1 MGHTHRKKSSS
12 SICFSKKRKNPKPKI
27 MSGNNIDMALD
38 DIIKTNKPAKKAPA
52 QSGGG
57 GKEGKGGAK
66 RASNNNQKNGQKNNQ
81 RNNANKNM
89 KKSKPQNNQ
98 QKSSS
103 SPAKKV
109 RTRPQSRQANQT
121 HNQQSRAGLRPR
133 TAPGKAKT
141 TFARAKA
148 PLAPKKKATGSA
160 PLKNKSVSQK
170 LAIKRLNKARETLQK
185 AVRAVNDANK
195 NLAKQMPAQKQ
206 QQMQKKTL
214 PAKQSKQNANAVSQ
228 QKKKQAIKRQQINGK
243 VQKQNSGKIQKRSN
257 VSRGDVA
264 IKISNRGP
272 SGRGKGR
279 VNVVRDTLKKEK
291 PATSLD
297 DRFSQ
302 LLKSASRTANRN
314 RGGGAGRR
322 VSTNNS
328 GGRGGD
334 GGAKR
339 GGAPKRGGAQPR
351 SNRRY

>member
-12 SICFSKKRKNPKPKI
+12 SICFSQKRNNQKPKI
-27 MSGNNIDMALD
+27 MSGNKIDMALD

-52 QSGGG
+52 QGGG
-57 GKEGKGGAK
+57 GAKVGKGGAK

-98 QKSSS
+98 QQKSSS

-109 RTRPQSRQANQT
+109 RARPQSRQANQT

-228 QKKKQAIKRQQINGK
+228 QKKKQAIKRQQNNGK

-257 VSRGDVA
+257 VRRGDVA

-279 VNVVRDTLKKEK
+279 VNV
-291 PATSLD
+291 
-297 DRFSQ
+297 
-302 LLKSASRTANRN
+302 
-314 RGGGAGRR
+314 
-322 VSTNNS
+322 
-328 GGRGGD
+328 
-334 GGAKR
+334 
-339 GGAPKRGGAQPR
+339 
-351 SNRRY
+351 

>member
-1 MGHTHRKKSSS
+1 
-12 SICFSKKRKNPKPKI
+12 
-27 MSGNNIDMALD
+27 
-38 DIIKTNKPAKKAPA
+38 
-52 QSGGG
+52 
-57 GKEGKGGAK
+57 
-66 RASNNNQKNGQKNNQ
+66 
-81 RNNANKNM
+81 M

-103 SPAKKV
+103 SPAKK
-109 RTRPQSRQANQT
+109 
-121 HNQQSRAGLRPR
+121 QSRAGLRPR

-228 QKKKQAIKRQQINGK
+228 QKKKQAIKRQQNNGK

-257 VSRGDVA
+257 VRRGDVA

>member
-1 MGHTHRKKSSS
+1 MG
-12 SICFSKKRKNPKPKI
+12 KRNNQKPKI
-27 MSGNNIDMALD
+27 MSGNKIDMALD

-52 QSGGG
+52 QGGA
-57 GKEGKGGAK
+57 KVGKGGAK
-66 RASNNNQKNGQKNNQ
+66 RASNNNQKNGQENNQ

-89 KKSKPQNNQ
+89 KKSKPQNKQQQQ
-98 QKSSS
+98 QKSS
-103 SPAKKV
+103 SPAKK
-109 RTRPQSRQANQT
+109 
-121 HNQQSRAGLRPR
+121 QSRAGLRPR

-160 PLKNKSVSQK
+160 SLKNKSVSQK

-206 QQMQKKTL
+206 QQQQKKSL

-228 QKKKQAIKRQQINGK
+228 QKKKQAIKRQQNNGK

-257 VSRGDVA
+257 VRRGDVA

>member
-1 MGHTHRKKSSS
+1 
-12 SICFSKKRKNPKPKI
+12 
-27 MSGNNIDMALD
+27 
-38 DIIKTNKPAKKAPA
+38 
-52 QSGGG
+52 
-57 GKEGKGGAK
+57 
-66 RASNNNQKNGQKNNQ
+66 
-81 RNNANKNM
+81 M
-89 KKSKPQNNQ
+89 KKSKPQNKQQQQ

-195 NLAKQMPAQKQ
+195 NLAKQMPAQQ
-206 QQMQKKTL
+206 QQKKTYAFLSSTIVFLSSFSL

-228 QKKKQAIKRQQINGK
+228 QKKKQAIKRQQNNGK

-257 VSRGDVA
+257 VRRGDVA

-272 SGRGKGR
+272 SG
-279 VNVVRDTLKKEK
+279 
-291 PATSLD
+291 
-297 DRFSQ
+297 
-302 LLKSASRTANRN
+302 
-314 RGGGAGRR
+314 
-322 VSTNNS
+322 
-328 GGRGGD
+328 
-334 GGAKR
+334 
-339 GGAPKRGGAQPR
+339 
-351 SNRRY
+351 

>member
-1 MGHTHRKKSSS
+1 MG
-12 SICFSKKRKNPKPKI
+12 KRNNQKPKI
-27 MSGNNIDMALD
+27 MSGNKIDMALD

-52 QSGGG
+52 QGGA
-57 GKEGKGGAK
+57 KVGKGGAK

-98 QKSSS
+98 QQKSSS
-103 SPAKKV
+103 SPAK
-109 RTRPQSRQANQT
+109 R
-121 HNQQSRAGLRPR
+121 QSRAGLRPR

-148 PLAPKKKATGSA
+148 PLAQKKTGST

-206 QQMQKKTL
+206 QQQQKKSL
-214 PAKQSKQNANAVSQ
+214 PAKQSKLNANAVSQ
-228 QKKKQAIKRQQINGK
+228 QKKKQAIKRQQNNGK

-257 VSRGDVA
+257 VRRGDVA

>member
-1 MGHTHRKKSSS
+1 
-12 SICFSKKRKNPKPKI
+12 
-27 MSGNNIDMALD
+27 MSGNKIDMALD

-57 GKEGKGGAK
+57 KVGKGGAK

-89 KKSKPQNNQ
+89 KKSKQQQQQ

-103 SPAKKV
+103 SPAKK
-109 RTRPQSRQANQT
+109 
-121 HNQQSRAGLRPR
+121 QSRAGLRPR

-206 QQMQKKTL
+206 QQQKKSL

-228 QKKKQAIKRQQINGK
+228 QKKKQAIKRQQNNGK

-257 VSRGDVA
+257 VRRGDVA

>member
-1 MGHTHRKKSSS
+1 MG
-12 SICFSKKRKNPKPKI
+12 
-27 MSGNNIDMALD
+27 
-38 DIIKTNKPAKKAPA
+38 KTNKPA

-57 GKEGKGGAK
+57 KVGKGGAK

-103 SPAKKV
+103 SPAKK
-109 RTRPQSRQANQT
+109 
-121 HNQQSRAGLRPR
+121 QSRAGLRPR

-148 PLAPKKKATGSA
+148 PLTPKKKATGSA

-206 QQMQKKTL
+206 QQQQKKTL
-214 PAKQSKQNANAVSQ
+214 PAKQSKNNANAVSQ
-228 QKKKQAIKRQQINGK
+228 QKKKQAIKRQQNNGK

-257 VSRGDVA
+257 VRRGDVA

>member
-1 MGHTHRKKSSS
+1 
-12 SICFSKKRKNPKPKI
+12 
-27 MSGNNIDMALD
+27 
-38 DIIKTNKPAKKAPA
+38 
-52 QSGGG
+52 
-57 GKEGKGGAK
+57 
-66 RASNNNQKNGQKNNQ
+66 
-81 RNNANKNM
+81 M

-98 QKSSS
+98 QQKSSS
-103 SPAKKV
+103 SPAKK
-109 RTRPQSRQANQT
+109 
-121 HNQQSRAGLRPR
+121 QSRAGLRPR

-195 NLAKQMPAQKQ
+195 NLAKQMPAQQ
-206 QQMQKKTL
+206 QQKKSL

-228 QKKKQAIKRQQINGK
+228 QKKKQAIKRQQNNGK

-257 VSRGDVA
+257 VRRGDVA

>member
-1 MGHTHRKKSSS
+1 MGTWGHRKKSSS
-12 SICFSKKRKNPKPKI
+12 SICFSQKRNNQKPKI
-27 MSGNNIDMALD
+27 MSGNKIDMALD

-57 GKEGKGGAK
+57 KVGKGGAK

-89 KKSKPQNNQ
+89 KKSKQQQQQ

-103 SPAKKV
+103 SPAKK
-109 RTRPQSRQANQT
+109 
-121 HNQQSRAGLRPR
+121 QSRAGLRPR

-214 PAKQSKQNANAVSQ
+214 PAKQSKQNANNVSQ
-228 QKKKQAIKRQQINGK
+228 QKKQAIKRQQNNGK

-257 VSRGDVA
+257 VRRGDVA

-297 DRFSQ
+297 DR
-302 LLKSASRTANRN
+302 
-314 RGGGAGRR
+314 
-322 VSTNNS
+322 
-328 GGRGGD
+328 
-334 GGAKR
+334 
-339 GGAPKRGGAQPR
+339 
-351 SNRRY
+351 

>member
-1 MGHTHRKKSSS
+1 MGTWGHRKKSSS
-12 SICFSKKRKNPKPKI
+12 SICFSQKRNNQKPKI
-27 MSGNNIDMALD
+27 MSGNKIDMALD

-57 GKEGKGGAK
+57 KVGKGGAK

-121 HNQQSRAGLRPR
+121 HNQQSRAGLRSR

-148 PLAPKKKATGSA
+148 LLAPKKKATGSA

-206 QQMQKKTL
+206 QQ
-214 PAKQSKQNANAVSQ
+214 
-228 QKKKQAIKRQQINGK
+228 
-243 VQKQNSGKIQKRSN
+243 
-257 VSRGDVA
+257 
-264 IKISNRGP
+264 
-272 SGRGKGR
+272 
-279 VNVVRDTLKKEK
+279 
-291 PATSLD
+291 
-297 DRFSQ
+297 
-302 LLKSASRTANRN
+302 
-314 RGGGAGRR
+314 
-322 VSTNNS
+322 
-328 GGRGGD
+328 
-334 GGAKR
+334 
-339 GGAPKRGGAQPR
+339 
-351 SNRRY
+351 

>member
-52 QSGGG
+52 QGGG
-57 GKEGKGGAK
+57 GAKVGKGGAK

-98 QKSSS
+98 QQKSS
-103 SPAKKV
+103 SPAKK
-109 RTRPQSRQANQT
+109 
-121 HNQQSRAGLRPR
+121 QSRAGLRPR

-195 NLAKQMPAQKQ
+195 NLAKQMPAQQ
-206 QQMQKKTL
+206 QQKKTL

-228 QKKKQAIKRQQINGK
+228 QKKKQAVKRQQNNGK

-257 VSRGDVA
+257 VRRGDVA

-272 SGRGKGR
+272 SGRG
-279 VNVVRDTLKKEK
+279 
-291 PATSLD
+291 
-297 DRFSQ
+297 
-302 LLKSASRTANRN
+302 
-314 RGGGAGRR
+314 
-322 VSTNNS
+322 
-328 GGRGGD
+328 
-334 GGAKR
+334 
-339 GGAPKRGGAQPR
+339 
-351 SNRRY
+351 

>member
-1 MGHTHRKKSSS
+1 MGTWGHRKKSSS
-12 SICFSKKRKNPKPKI
+12 SICFSQKRNNQKPKI
-27 MSGNNIDMALD
+27 MSGNKIDMAID

-52 QSGGG
+52 QGGG
-57 GKEGKGGAK
+57 GAKVGKGGAK
-66 RASNNNQKNGQKNNQ
+66 RASNNNQKNGKNNNQ

-98 QKSSS
+98 QKTSS
-103 SPAKKV
+103 SPAKK
-109 RTRPQSRQANQT
+109 
-121 HNQQSRAGLRPR
+121 QSRAGLRPR

-206 QQMQKKTL
+206 QQQSL

-228 QKKKQAIKRQQINGK
+228 QKKKQAIKRQQNNGK

-257 VSRGDVA
+257 VRRGDVA

>member
-27 MSGNNIDMALD
+27 MSGNKIDMALD

-52 QSGGG
+52 QGGG
-57 GKEGKGGAK
+57 GAKVGKGGAK

-89 KKSKPQNNQ
+89 KKSKPQNKQQGQQ

-103 SPAKKV
+103 SPAKK
-109 RTRPQSRQANQT
+109 QSR
-121 HNQQSRAGLRPR
+121 SGLRPR

-141 TFARAKA
+141 TFARTKA

-195 NLAKQMPAQKQ
+195 NLAKQMPAQQ
-206 QQMQKKTL
+206 QQKKKTL

-228 QKKKQAIKRQQINGK
+228 QKKKQAIKRQQNNGK

-257 VSRGDVA
+257 VRRGDVA
-264 IKISNRGP
+264 IKISNR
-272 SGRGKGR
+272 
-279 VNVVRDTLKKEK
+279 
-291 PATSLD
+291 
-297 DRFSQ
+297 
-302 LLKSASRTANRN
+302 
-314 RGGGAGRR
+314 
-322 VSTNNS
+322 
-328 GGRGGD
+328 
-334 GGAKR
+334 
-339 GGAPKRGGAQPR
+339 
-351 SNRRY
+351 